1 MKSIYWAALI
11 VVAIALVAG
20 VTWLWTPDRPRA
32 ALEAKYLATPGDMRM
47 VSGVRLHVRDTGP
60 RHAPAIVMIHGLG
73 SSLHTWQAWADALD
87 ADFRVVR
94 FDLPGSGLSEPDP
107 TGDYS
112 DARSLQILAALMDQL
127 GIARADLI
135 GNSIGGRL
143 AWRFAARNPD
153 RVAKLVLVSP
163 DGFASPGFEYGKAPH
178 VPAILGVM
186 RYVLPK
192 AALRMNLAPAYGDN
206 TRLTDDTLNRYYD
219 LILAPGVRRAMM
231 MRMEQTVL
239 EDPQPLLAR
248 IKVPVLLVWGEKDA
262 MIPASNA
269 ADYQRSLPDS
279 TLALLPGLGHV
290 PMEED
295 PQTSLVPVKEF
306 LER

>member
-1 MKSIYWAALI
+1 
-11 VVAIALVAG
+11 
-20 VTWLWTPDRPRA
+20 
-32 ALEAKYLATPGDMRM
+32 
-47 VSGVRLHVRDTGP
+47 
-60 RHAPAIVMIHGLG
+60 MIHGLG

-192 AALRMNLAPAYGDN
+192 AALRMNLAPAYGDK

-239 EDPQPLLAR
+239 EDPQPSLAR

>member
-11 VVAIALVAG
+11 LVAVALVAG

-32 ALEAKYLATPGDMRM
+32 ALEAKYLATPGDMHT

-60 RHAPAIVMIHGLG
+60 RNAPAIILIHGLG
-73 SSLHTWQAWADALD
+73 SSLHTWQAWADSLST
-87 ADFRVVR
+87 DFRVVR

-107 TGDYS
+107 AGDYS
-112 DARSLQILAALMDQL
+112 DARSLQILTALMDQL
-127 GIARADLI
+127 GIVRASLI

-143 AWRFAARNPD
+143 AWSFAARNPD
-153 RVAKLVLVSP
+153 RVNKLVLISP

-192 AALRMNLAPAYGDN
+192 AALRMNLAPAYGDKS
-206 TRLTDDTLNRYYD
+206 RLSDDTLDRYYD
-219 LILAPGVRRAMM
+219 LILAPGVRQAMM

-239 EDPQPLLAR
+239 EDPEPLLR
-248 IKVPVLLVWGEKDA
+248 QIKAPVLLVWGEKDA
-262 MIPASNA
+262 MIPSTNA
-269 ADYQRSLPDS
+269 ADYQRSLTDS
-279 TLALLPGLGHV
+279 TLTLLPGLGHV
-290 PMEED
+290 PQEED
-295 PQTSLVPVKEF
+295 PQTSIVPVKEF

>member
-11 VVAIALVAG
+11 VVALALVAG

-60 RHAPAIVMIHGLG
+60 RTAPAIVMIHGLG

-127 GIARADLI
+127 GIAQADLI

-143 AWRFAARNPD
+143 AWSFAARNPD
-153 RVAKLVLVSP
+153 RVDKLVLVSP
-163 DGFASPGFEYGKAPH
+163 DGFASPGFEYGKAPQ

-192 AALRMNLAPAYGDN
+192 AALRMNLAPAYGDK
-206 TRLTDDTLNRYYD
+206 TRLTEDTLNRYYD
-219 LILAPGVRRAMM
+219 LILAPGVRRAMI

-279 TLALLPGLGHV
+279 ILALLPGLGHV